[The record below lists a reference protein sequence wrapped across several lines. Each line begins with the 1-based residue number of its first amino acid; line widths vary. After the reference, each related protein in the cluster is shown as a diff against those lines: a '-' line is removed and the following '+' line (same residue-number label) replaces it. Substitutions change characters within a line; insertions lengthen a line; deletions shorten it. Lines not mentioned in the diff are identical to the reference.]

1 MAFQFPQNQ
10 DVLEKQRNYFTR
22 IWLDF
27 MDTVYRRLNGVSTLA
42 QIVTPNVGAAPAVY
56 SQAYQDQQTA
66 LINEL
71 KAQVNALSE
80 ALKK

>member
-10 DVLEKQRNYFTR
+10 DVLERQRNYFSR
-22 IWLDF
+22 IWLEF
-27 MDTVYRRLNGVSTLA
+27 LATVFRRLSGVDEIA
-42 QIVTPNVGAAPAVY
+42 QITTTDVAGAGAAY
-56 SQAYQDQQTA
+56 SQAYANEQTA

-71 KAQVNALSE
+71 KAQVNALST